1 MVSVGG
7 ESEVHGYDNA
17 IFEVS
22 SDSYFLGSNSS
33 SSADLLKTEWFS
45 DLSVF

>member
-7 ESEVHGYDNA
+7 ESEVHGYNNA

-22 SDSYFLGSNSS
+22 SDSYILGSNSS
-33 SSADLLKTEWFS
+33 SSADLVKTEWFS